1 MNESDQTI
9 VRYVL
14 ESPQSNAP
22 EPCAFLLGCDFH
34 GGFLLR
40 VSATN
45 TLSFTVEEVFLHLY
59 MP

>member
-22 EPCAFLLGCDFH
+22 EPSAFLLGCDSH

-40 VSATN
+40 SSTTN
-45 TLSFTVEEVFLHLY
+45 TLSFTAEVVFRYLD